1 MMWLDRLHFLER
13 CPEARDVATQRIDK
27 TGLEPSEVEAAAEAE
42 IDRALEDAESR
53 VRTKL
58 LKRFSA
64 EQLPAQPSQT
74 SETLQRLVTDYAWW
88 ELHKKFEIVS
98 ETVERIAQG
107 VLAELN
113 DIVACGK
120 LELIRN
126 VPPVKPGPRARIT
139 ARKRGRGAIPP
150 LTLESLRDWGP

>member
-1 MMWLDRLHFLER
+1 MIWLERLPFLER
-13 CPEARDVATQRIDK
+13 CPEARGVALQRIDK
-27 TGLEPSEVEAAAEAE
+27 TGLAPAEIDAAVESA

-53 VRTKL
+53 IRSKL
-58 LKRFSA
+58 LKRFSSD
-64 EQLPAQPSQT
+64 QLPVQPSQA
-74 SETLQRLVTDYAWW
+74 SATLQRLVADYAWF

-98 ETVERIAQG
+98 DSVEKIAQA

-113 DIVACGK
+113 DIVACGQ

-126 VPPVKPGPRARIT
+126 VPPVRPGPRVRIT